1 MQIPIVNGIYA
12 DETPSIRDWYPR
24 NMVPVPKNSGVSTG
38 FLRPHEGVRLYG
50 TGPGLDRG
58 GVCWNGRCYRVMGSK
73 LVEIPVSG
81 GSATII
87 GDVGGSTEQVAF
99 DYSFDYLAISSDGDL
114 WLYDGLTLTQN
125 TDPDLGTCLDILY
138 IDGYFVSTDG
148 QFIVV
153 TDLGNPFSV
162 NPLKYGS
169 SEVDP
174 DPVVGLIKV
183 NNELYAVNRHTIEV
197 FQNIGGALF
206 PFERVEG
213 TRVDRGAIGTHAFC
227 LYMQQIAFLGS
238 GRNESPGVYIALNAG
253 SSKISTREIDQIL
266 ENYTEDQLSET
277 VCEAKIGRKQQLLY
291 IHLPDQTLV
300 FDGEATREVGLPVW
314 YRLTSSIVG
323 NAKFRAKNF
332 VWSNQKWIV
341 GDTLTGSTNYG
352 YLDDTISEHFG
363 QTIGWD
369 FNTNIIYNESA
380 GAIFNELELVSLP
393 GRVPL
398 GIDPVIWTSYSVDG
412 ETWSQ
417 EKKISAGKRG
427 ERTKRLVWFS
437 QGHMDNYRIQHFRGT
452 SDAHLAI
459 ARLEARLEALAY

>member
-24 NMVPVPKNSGVSTG
+24 NMVPIPKNSGVSTG
-38 FLRPHEGVRLYG
+38 FLRPHEGIRSYG
-50 TGPGLDRG
+50 SGPGLDRG
-58 GVCWNGRCYRVMGSK
+58 GICWDGTCYRVMGSK
-73 LVEIPVSG
+73 LVSIPDG
-81 GSATII
+81 GGAAVVI
-87 GDVGGSTEQVAF
+87 GDVGGTTDQVAF
-99 DYSFDYLAISSDGDL
+99 DYSFDYLAISSNGDL
-114 WLYDGLTLTQN
+114 WLYDGTTLTQN
-125 TDPDLGTCLDILY
+125 TDPDLGTCLDILF

-153 TDLGNPFSV
+153 TDLGNPFAV

-227 LYMQQIAFLGS
+227 LFMKQIAFLGS
-238 GRNESPGVYIALNAG
+238 GRGEAPGVYIALNAG

-266 ENYTEDQLSET
+266 EDYSEEQLAET
-277 VCEAKIGRKQQLLY
+277 VCEVRVNRLQELLY
-291 IHLPDQTLV
+291 IHLPDQTLI
-300 FDGEATREVGLPVW
+300 FDGVATQAVNLPVW
-314 YRLTSSIVG
+314 YRVTSSITG
-323 NAKFRAKNF
+323 NAKFRGKNF
-332 VWSNQKWIV
+332 VWSDQKWIC
-341 GDTLTGSTNYG
+341 GDTLAGSTNYG

-369 FNTNIIYNESA
+369 FNTNIIYNDSA
-380 GAIFNELELVSLP
+380 GAIFHELELVSLP

-398 GIDPVIWTSYSVDG
+398 GVDPVLWTSYSVDG
-412 ETWSQ
+412 ATWSQ
-417 EKKISAGKRG
+417 EKKISIGKQG

-437 QGHMDNYRIQHFRGT
+437 QGHMDNYRIQKFRGT